1 MCTLRG
7 ITQVKIA
14 FLVNSYTHSPAY
26 IQFYPDRAVQ
36 RDVMDVF
43 VKCVYQNTGCP
54 WTGQLKNWE
63 VRREGRRREWREWC
77 YVECFLMYNSITD
90 TTSACSL
97 PPPLFPILSLLPSIT
112 HAPTLFSHRTTL
124 MNVSSVQ

>member
-36 RDVMDVF
+36 RDVMDVL
-43 VKCVYQNTGCP
+43 VKCIHHTIGCP
-54 WTGQLKNWE
+54 WTGHLKNLE
-63 VRREGRRREWREWC
+63 VRDGTEQRKIYVGGYNVQEC
-77 YVECFLMYNSITD
+77 Y
-90 TTSACSL
+90 
-97 PPPLFPILSLLPSIT
+97 
-112 HAPTLFSHRTTL
+112 
-124 MNVSSVQ
+124 